1 MSTLAQRSSNFYY
14 KGIVTA
20 KVVDAQGR
28 TLHCHQSHNGG
39 TLRFFTDI
47 AQVLAGT
54 GDPATIQPY
63 YFTLYGLS
71 SHDIDTSTPWEK
83 LCSESKLAAVSP
95 LLPADSIRCIGTST
109 PITRLQIKIPFT
121 YITAQHV
128 YIFALFPKS
137 VAGTADPKA
146 ALAYY
151 KLESAGTWGAF
162 EIDPTARQNSLAIEW
177 DLTFVDEGSIQ

>member
-14 KGIVTA
+14 KGIVKA

-39 TLRFFTDI
+39 TTKFFTDI
-47 AQVLAGT
+47 AQVLAGV
-54 GDPATIQPY
+54 GNSATIQPY
-63 YFTLYGLS
+63 YFALYGLS
-71 SHDIDTSTPWEK
+71 SDNVPTSTSWET
-83 LCSESKLAAVSP
+83 LCSDSSLAAVSP
-95 LLPADSIRCIGTST
+95 LLPADSISYIGAGT
-109 PITRLQIKIPFT
+109 PTTRLQIKIPFT

-137 VAGTADPKA
+137 VTGTADPSD

-162 EIDPTARQNSLAIEW
+162 EIDQTARQNSLAIEW
-177 DLTFVDEGSIQ
+177 DLTFVDEGSL